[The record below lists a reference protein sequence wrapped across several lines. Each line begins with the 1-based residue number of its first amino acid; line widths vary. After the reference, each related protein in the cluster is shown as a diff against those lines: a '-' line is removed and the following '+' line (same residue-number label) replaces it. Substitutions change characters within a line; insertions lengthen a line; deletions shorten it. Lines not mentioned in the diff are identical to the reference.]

1 MATTHRAERKTSV
14 LRRTRVPA
22 VSPRLEDPDFKGLN
36 IPWPKGL
43 APIQEPINPAPSAN
57 ARLPRVDAVAM
68 MDTDAEAEAMSD
80 VFTPGHYFKT
90 DWYTY
95 ARDFASYKGQF
106 GPNSATWD
114 APYLGKYF
122 VVRIGG
128 LKVLVYKTNL
138 HMADDAKKMPNGSYS
153 LPLKQMLTQV
163 IADTKPS
170 LFLTTGTSGGVYP
183 QMQLGDVMATRAAH
197 FLCAEDFKSAPFN
210 GTTYTS
216 DWTIGRQYAG
226 EAQRLMQKYAKNLT
240 AKGEPTTKHCSTND
254 TNKYPTNIHFDGV
267 APVPAFHP
275 ILTTDTFLFGTS
287 KNKLYKK
294 GVAVEMD
301 DAVLG
306 LVCKEMAK
314 PPRWASVR
322 NLSDPTINGDLP
334 YNEQKSCADF
344 YYDKYGYWTTVMSGI
359 TTWAILAGFRK

>member
-1 MATTHRAERKTSV
+1 MASTHRAERKTSL

-22 VSPRLEDPDFKGLN
+22 VSPRLENPDFKGLN

-43 APIQEPINPAPSAN
+43 APRPEPIDPAPSKN
-57 ARLPRVDAVAM
+57 ARLPRVDAIAM
-68 MDTDAEAEAMSD
+68 MDTEAEAEAMCD
-80 VFTPGHYFKT
+80 VFTPGYYFKT
-90 DWYTY
+90 QWYTY
-95 ARDFASYKGQF
+95 ARNFDSYKGQF

-122 VVRIGG
+122 VVSIGD
-128 LKVLVYKTNL
+128 LKVLIYKTNL
-138 HMADDAKKMPNGSYS
+138 HMADDARKMPDGSYS
-153 LPLKQMLTQV
+153 LPLKQMLAQ
-163 IADTKPS
+163 IIGDTKTS

-183 QMQLGDVMATRAAH
+183 KMQLGDVMVTRGAH
-197 FLCAEDFKSAPFN
+197 FLCAEDFKNAKFN
-210 GTTYTS
+210 GKTFTS
-216 DWTIGRQYAG
+216 KWNIDKRYATD
-226 EAQRLMQKYAKNLT
+226 AHRLMQKYAKNLT
-240 AKGEPTTKHCSTND
+240 AKGEPKTKHCSTN
-254 TNKYPTNIHFDGV
+254 NSNEYPTDIHFDGSE
-267 APVPAFHP
+267 PVPPFHP

-306 LVCKEMAK
+306 LVCKAMAK

-334 YNEQKSCADF
+334 YSEQKSCADF

-359 TTWAILAGFRK
+359 TTWSILAAFRK